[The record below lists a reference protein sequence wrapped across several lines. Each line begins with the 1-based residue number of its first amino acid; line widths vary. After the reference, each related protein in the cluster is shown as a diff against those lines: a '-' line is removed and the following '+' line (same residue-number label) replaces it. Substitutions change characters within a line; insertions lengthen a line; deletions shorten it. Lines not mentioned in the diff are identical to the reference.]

1 MSSSESSFTW
11 SEWYERNHQ
20 NSAKNRQPEQQQNEL
35 EDLKLQCNEL
45 RAQVDKLQSK
55 IAECERA
62 VMKDASTRTTEWIAP
77 ENCGRYGNCDES
89 RIVDGKGNEM
99 RDPPDKPAE
108 NASPVQVCWEV
119 LKGVQSYGF
128 YRTKAEA
135 ENVRFHMQRS
145 HEMSELLGLFIVQP
159 HYIKGG

>member
-1 MSSSESSFTW
+1 MSSSESSYTW
-11 SEWYERNHQ
+11 SDWYERNKA
-20 NSAKNRQPEQQQNEL
+20 NSAESRKPEKQQNEL

-62 VMKDASTRTTEWIAP
+62 VTRDASTRTTEWIAP
-77 ENCGRYGNCDES
+77 ENCGRC
-89 RIVDGKGNEM
+89 GNEM

-108 NASPVQVCWEV
+108 NSSQVQVCWEV

-128 YRTKAEA
+128 YPTKAEA
-135 ENVRFHMQRS
+135 EYVRFHMQRS

-159 HYIKGG
+159 RYIKGAG